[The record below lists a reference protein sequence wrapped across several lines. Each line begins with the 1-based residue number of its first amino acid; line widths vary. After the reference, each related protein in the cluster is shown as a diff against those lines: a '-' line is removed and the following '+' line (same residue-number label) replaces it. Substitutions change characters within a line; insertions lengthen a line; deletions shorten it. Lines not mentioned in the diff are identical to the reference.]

1 MSIKRKISLTFTL
14 LVMII
19 LIISNYL
26 QYIHSKD
33 QLLDSIERE
42 INLVTEEV
50 TFQIENAQNGSL
62 YVENMIARELRTASI
77 AALKSLPPRHEEI
90 TNEQLVQIA
99 KELNVSHIT
108 LFVKTEDDIVGVKS
122 TDSHEIG
129 LGTKEWDY
137 WYTAFQQLFALE
149 PVTVKEGLT
158 LPHYWSGPIEIASS
172 NPDHTDKWGYYYD
185 GTTNYIINPYMRD
198 KEVLEY
204 EEKFGPVKVMNKF
217 TNKLDGI
224 VEITVFNP
232 ASFGKGDATVT
243 INGNQFIKISD
254 EPIWYGS
261 YKYENTDMDRD
272 YIQKTSKTGKSEKY
286 MESLIGKDIQKT
298 FIPVKD
304 EEQSYVIGIAY
315 DYDIV
320 QQQLTQDLWDHIGL
334 LLISM
339 AFVFIASSF
348 YSRTIT
354 KPISYVVAQVNEIAK
369 GNFGKRLQLKRND
382 EFGLLAE
389 NVNALSESLKI
400 YTEDLIKSKKII
412 EYQAYHDPL
421 TSLPNRRYIK
431 EQMIKMEQNALEQ
444 KQPISV
450 IFLDVDRFKHVNDTL
465 GHNMG
470 DELII
475 EISKRV
481 LACVQPKKGIVA
493 RQGGDEFIILL
504 ENHNEQETME
514 IAELIVE
521 TVKQTYKM
529 GDHELYVSA
538 SCGISM
544 YPEHSRDIETLIMYA
559 DLAMY
564 EAKDQGGNKA
574 VLYKEKMSDQNKER
588 AQIESKLR
596 KAIEDH
602 KLEVYYQPKINAKTN
617 EVNGVEALVRWN
629 DEELG
634 FVSPGIFIPIA
645 EDTGLIQPLWEQI
658 MEKSCKQVATWNK
671 DRDMKLSLS
680 VNFSAKQFQDTPNI
694 VEKVT
699 TILNCCDLPPEL
711 FEVEITESI
720 LMYNTNETIQT
731 LVSLQSTGMKIAID
745 DFGTGYS
752 SMSYLTSLPVNTL
765 KIDQSFI
772 QAITEEYQNSEI
784 ASAIINL
791 VKSLQLEVIAEGVEK
806 EHQKQYLLDNNC
818 ENMQGFYFSR
828 PIPADVFENHY
839 FPSNK

>member
-1 MSIKRKISLTFTL
+1 MSIKKKISLTFTL
-14 LVMII
+14 LVMVI
-19 LIISNYL
+19 LILNNYL
-26 QYIHSKD
+26 QYMHSKD

-50 TFQIENAQNGSL
+50 TFQIENAQKGAL
-62 YVENMIARELRTASI
+62 YVENMIGRELRTASI
-77 AALKSLPPRHEEI
+77 AALNSLPPRHEDI

-108 LFVKTEDDIVGVKS
+108 LFAKAEDDIVGVKS

-129 LGTKEWDY
+129 IGTKEWGY
-137 WYTAFQQLFALE
+137 WYTAFEQLFALE
-149 PVTVKEGLT
+149 PVTVEEGLT
-158 LPHYWSGPIEIASS
+158 LPNYWSGPIEIASS

-204 EEKFGPVKVMNKF
+204 EEKFGPVKVMNRF
-217 TNKLDGI
+217 TSKLDGI
-224 VEITVFNP
+224 LEITVFNP
-232 ASFGKGDATVT
+232 ETFGKADATVT
-243 INGNQFIKISD
+243 INGNKFIKISD

-261 YKYENTDMDRD
+261 YEYENTATDRD
-272 YIQKTSKTGKSEKY
+272 YIQKTLKTGKSEQY
-286 MESLIGKDIQKT
+286 TEPLQGKDVQKT

-304 EEQSYVIGIAY
+304 NEQSYVIGIAY
-315 DYDIV
+315 DYGLV
-320 QQQLTQDLWDHIGL
+320 QQQLTHDLMDHIGL
-334 LLISM
+334 LLLSM
-339 AFVFIASSF
+339 VIVFIASSI

-369 GNFGKRLQLKRND
+369 GNFGKRLKMQRTD
-382 EFGLLAE
+382 EFGVLAE

-400 YTEDLIKSKKII
+400 YTDDLVKSKKII
-412 EYQAYHDPL
+412 EFQAYHDPL
-421 TSLPNRRYIK
+421 TSLPNRRFIK
-431 EQMIKMEQNALEQ
+431 EKVMVLEQ
-444 KQPISV
+444 TAKELNQPISI

-465 GHNMG
+465 GHNIG
-470 DELII
+470 DELIV

-481 LACVQPKKGIVA
+481 LACVQTEKSIVA

-504 ENHNEQETME
+504 ENHNERDTMK
-514 IAELIVE
+514 IAEAIVE
-521 TVKQTYKM
+521 TVKQPYKM

-544 YPEHSRDIETLIMYA
+544 YPEHSQDVETLIMYA
-559 DLAMY
+559 DMAMY
-564 EAKDQGGNKA
+564 EAKNLGGNKA
-574 VLYKEKMSDQNKER
+574 VRYNEKMNDQNKER

-596 KAIEDH
+596 KAIEDNM
-602 KLEVYYQPKINAKTN
+602 LEVYYQPKINAKTN
-617 EVNGVEALVRWN
+617 ELKGVEALVRWK
-629 DEELG
+629 DAELG
-634 FVSPGIFIPIA
+634 FVSPALFIPIA

-671 DRDMKLSLS
+671 NREAKLALS
-680 VNFSAKQFQDTPNI
+680 VNFSARQFQDTPNI

-699 TILNCCDLPPEL
+699 SILHNCGLSPKL
-711 FEVEITESI
+711 FEIEITESV
-720 LMYNTNETIQT
+720 LMYNTNETIQA
-731 LVSLQSTGMKIAID
+731 LISLQSAGMKIAID

-752 SMSYLTSLPVNTL
+752 SMSYLTSLPINTL

-772 QAITEEYQNSEI
+772 QDITEEYQNSEI

-806 EHQKQYLLDNNC
+806 EHQKQYLLDHNC
-818 ENMQGFYFSR
+818 ENMQGFYFSK
-828 PIPADVFENHY
+828 PIPANLFEKQYINRIE
-839 FPSNK
+839 